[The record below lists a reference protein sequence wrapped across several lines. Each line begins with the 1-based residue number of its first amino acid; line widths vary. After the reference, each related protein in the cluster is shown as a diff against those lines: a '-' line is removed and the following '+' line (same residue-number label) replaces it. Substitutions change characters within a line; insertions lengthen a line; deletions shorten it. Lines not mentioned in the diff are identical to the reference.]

1 MQLGINEGNEKAR
14 LSQCEVML
22 KNEDIPLPREVDSYN
37 IPYTTIAV
45 FGLEI

>member
-1 MQLGINEGNEKAR
+1 MHLYDGNEKAGE
-14 LSQCEVML
+14 SQCEVML
-22 KNEDIPLPREVDSYN
+22 KNEDVPLPREVDGYN